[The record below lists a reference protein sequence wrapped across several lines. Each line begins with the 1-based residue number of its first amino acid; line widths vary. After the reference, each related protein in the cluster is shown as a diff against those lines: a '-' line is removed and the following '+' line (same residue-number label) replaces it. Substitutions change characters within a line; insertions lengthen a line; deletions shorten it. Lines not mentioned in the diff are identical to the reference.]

1 MASSGGGGGHVP
13 LRPPLGPAL
22 YLFMHKHE
30 KTELQ
35 MQLTI
40 LKHIIKQFSG

>member
-1 MASSGGGGGHVP
+1 MASSGGGGHVP
-13 LRPPLGPAL
+13 LSPPLGPAL
-22 YLFMHKHE
+22 YLFMHLHV